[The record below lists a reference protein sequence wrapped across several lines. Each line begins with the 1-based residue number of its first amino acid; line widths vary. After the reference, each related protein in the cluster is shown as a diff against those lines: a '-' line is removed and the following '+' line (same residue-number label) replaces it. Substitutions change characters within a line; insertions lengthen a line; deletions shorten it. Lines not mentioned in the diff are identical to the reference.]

1 MAGQANNLFLEE
13 WLLSSS
19 GASGSISADVSSAS
33 SSARAI
39 IQAWAELRD
48 SLKNHVFQPHHLHSL
63 RILLG
68 SRASLHVA
76 DPQAKLLL
84 SILSAGNLTLPQ
96 EAFPLLLR
104 LLYIWVRKSFRPSL
118 ALIDSAV
125 EVISHF
131 LTTEFG
137 SKKTPELLSEGV
149 ILLGALS
156 FVPSAPDTAKRL
168 CLKLLCRLLEDECR
182 FVGLHDGLIAN
193 ILAGIGYALCCSVN
207 VHFVR
212 ILNSLLGLWGKED
225 GPRANISSGLMILH
239 LVEWAL
245 SGFIKL
251 HSVEK
256 LQNFVEALETSKA
269 NGTQASIV
277 MFAGGVLRALNR
289 SVPSGQAVQIL
300 SRLRI
305 SAESCLESV
314 TQDLISKTRDFF
326 NFNNDRS
333 SSLLLQCISLAL
345 ARGGSVSAQPS
356 LFISLAAALLTEIF
370 PLRYLYSK
378 ILESKYDSSAGLVH
392 SEIKEHLSSAVFR
405 EAGPATAVLC
415 NQYVFADEENK
426 AIVENKIWC
435 FCQDLY
441 SLHRQ
446 VALLLRG
453 TEDELLRDIEKIAES
468 AFLMVVVFS
477 LSVTKHKLN
486 PNFSSETQKET
497 SLSILV
503 SLSCI
508 EYFRRIRLPEY
519 MDTVRAVVASVQEN
533 DAACISFVESMP
545 SYDDLTNAKEF
556 LQKVEYTWFKDQV
569 QTARVLFYL
578 RVTPMCIERVRGP
591 VFGRIIAPTIF
602 LYMGHP
608 NGKVARAS
616 HSLFVAFVSSGK
628 DSEERSLLKEQLAF
642 YYIQRSLL
650 GYPDFTPFEGMASGI
665 AALVRNLPAGSA
677 AAFYCIHSLVDK
689 AKRLCSDV
697 SREKAEIWKNWQG
710 ESDPCKKLLE
720 LLLRLIS
727 LVDIQVLPDLMKLLS
742 QLIVQLPKDGQTAV
756 LNDLY
761 TQVAESEDVTRK
773 PTLVS
778 WLQSVSYLCSQ
789 IESGSAVIKGTE
801 NEESLP
807 SANSSNPDRF
817 IARL

>member
-1 MAGQANNLFLEE
+1 MARQANTLFLEE
-13 WLLSSS
+13 WLRSNSGNSGSNSGGDSSS
-19 GASGSISADVSSAS
+19 S

-48 SLKNHVFQPHHLHSL
+48 TLTHQSFQPHHLQSL
-63 RILLG
+63 RILLD

-84 SILSAGNLTLPQ
+84 SILSARNLILPL
-96 EAFPLLLR
+96 EAYPLLLR
-104 LLYIWVRKSFRPSL
+104 LLYIWVRKSFRPTSV
-118 ALIDSAV
+118 LIDSAV
-125 EVISHF
+125 EVLSRL

-149 ILLGALS
+149 LLLGAFS
-156 FVPSAPDTAKRL
+156 FVPSAAETTKKL
-168 CLKLLCRLLEDECR
+168 CLELLCRLLEDEYR
-182 FVGLHDGLIAN
+182 LVSPYDGLIAD

-207 VHFVR
+207 VHYVR
-212 ILNSLLGLWGKED
+212 SLNALLGIWGKED
-225 GPRANISSGLMILH
+225 GPRASISNGLMILH
-239 LVEWAL
+239 LVEWAI
-245 SGFIKL
+245 SGFLKL
-251 HSVEK
+251 HSQEK
-256 LQNFVEALETSKA
+256 LLQFAEVLETLKEKGNPFA
-269 NGTQASIV
+269 LAMAS
-277 MFAGGVLRALNR
+277 GGVLRALNR
-289 SVPSGQAVQIL
+289 SEPSGQAVQIV

-305 SAESCLESV
+305 SAESCIESV
-314 TQDLISKTRDFF
+314 ARDLILNTRDVF
-326 NFNNDRS
+326 NYSGDCTT
-333 SSLLLQCISLAL
+333 SLMLRCISLAL
-345 ARGGSVSAQPS
+345 ARGGSVSSRPP

-370 PLRYLYSK
+370 PLRYFYYRM
-378 ILESKYDSSAGLVH
+378 LEATHDRTTRLDH
-392 SEIKEHLSSAVFR
+392 NEIKEHLNSVAFR
-405 EAGPATAVLC
+405 EAGSITAVFC
-415 NQYVFADEENK
+415 NQYVSADEK
-426 AIVENKIWC
+426 DKVIVENKIWG
-435 FCQDLY
+435 FCQELY

-486 PNFSSETQKET
+486 SKFLSEAPNET

-503 SLSCI
+503 SFSCV

-519 MDTVRAVVASVQEN
+519 MDAVRGVVGSVQE
-533 DAACISFVESMP
+533 DEASCISFIESMP
-545 SYDDLTNAKEF
+545 SYTDLTSPHEF
-556 LQKVEYTWFKDQV
+556 LQKVEYAWFKDEV

-578 RVTPMCIERVRGP
+578 RVIPTFIEHVPGHVFSRV
-591 VFGRIIAPTIF
+591 IAPIMF

-628 DSEERSLLKEQLAF
+628 ESEERASLKEQLAF
-642 YYIQRSLL
+642 YYIQRSLA
-650 GYPDFTPFEGMASGI
+650 GYPDFTPFEGMASGV

-677 AAFYCIHSLVDK
+677 ATFYCVHSLVEK
-689 AKRLCSDV
+689 TKKLCSNV
-697 SREKAEIWKNWQG
+697 KADFWKNWQG

-727 LVDIQVLPDLMKLLS
+727 LVDIQVLPELMKLLA
-742 QLIVQLPKDGQTAV
+742 QMIVELPKDGQNTI
-756 LNDLY
+756 LNELY
-761 TQVAESEDVTRK
+761 PQVAESDDVTRK

-789 IESGSAVIKGTE
+789 SESGSAVVKGTG
-801 NEESLP
+801 NEESSP
-807 SANSSNPDRF
+807 AKSSIWDRF